1 MIEFL
6 DFGEHSISSKNS
18 LTSIGCS
25 HFALNVKNLE
35 ITYKD
40 LVKNGVEFLSEPSL
54 SKDKKALVCFMK
66 DPNNEF
72 YIELVEQIN
81 L

>member
-1 MIEFL
+1 MG
-6 DFGEHSISSKNS
+6 DHSVSSKNS
-18 LTSIGCS
+18 LISTGCT

-35 ITYKD
+35 LTYKD
-40 LVKNGVEFLSEPSL
+40 LIKNDVKFISEPTLSE
-54 SKDKKALVCFMK
+54 DKKALVCFMK

>member
-1 MIEFL
+1 MI
-6 DFGEHSISSKNS
+6 
-18 LTSIGCS
+18 
-25 HFALNVKNLE
+25 
-35 ITYKD
+35 
-40 LVKNGVEFLSEPSL
+40 KNGVKFLSEPSL

-72 YIELVEQIN
+72 YIELVELIN